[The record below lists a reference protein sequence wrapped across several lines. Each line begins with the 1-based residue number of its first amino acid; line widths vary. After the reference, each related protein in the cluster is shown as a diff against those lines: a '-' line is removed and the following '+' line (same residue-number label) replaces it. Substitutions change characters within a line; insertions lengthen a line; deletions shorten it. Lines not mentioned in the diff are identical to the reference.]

1 VLHPN
6 QFKVNEAWIAF
17 RLNDAP
23 IHTLEDG
30 SFNCVSLMDAASC
43 YILGAE
49 MVPIAQDEPSKLQV
63 RRLLKAAW
71 AEKEQFPATLFLP
84 AGQFQKAMTEVAA
97 SLGIV
102 VVPVQEDQLLVFI
115 GEARE
120 GYKEHMQGSAND
132 ETQLRVRATP
142 CGVMTTSDECNGY
155 LLGIE
160 LRAGCLAQRER

>member
-1 VLHPN
+1 MLHPN

-17 RLNDAP
+17 RLNDTP
-23 IHTLEDG
+23 IHTEQDG

-49 MVPIAQDEPSKLQV
+49 MVPIARAEPSKLQA
-63 RRLLKAAW
+63 RRLLQAAW
-71 AEKEQFPATLFLP
+71 AEKEQFPARLFLP
-84 AGQFQKAMTEVAA
+84 TGQFQNAMTEEAV

-120 GYKEHMQGSAND
+120 GYREHMQRGAVG
-132 ETQLRVRATP
+132 ET
-142 CGVMTTSDECNGY
+142 
-155 LLGIE
+155 
-160 LRAGCLAQRER
+160 